1 MNGMQHTWQNQPKLL
16 NFTDNEKVNNY
27 FLLQE
32 QNVTNNETANVDN
45 SVNTGGGQQ

>member
-1 MNGMQHTWQNQPKLL
+1 MNGMQHTWQNQPKPF

-32 QNVTNNETANVDN
+32 QNVTNNETANVGN
-45 SVNTGGGQQ
+45 SGDIGCGQQ